1 MRDTLLGYDV
11 KDIDLATTHS
21 PDDLLAMAKQAGF
34 KTILSGIDHGTVRFI
49 VDHDSFE
56 ITTLRSDLST
66 DGRHAK
72 VCFTQSWEDDAA
84 RRDFTCN
91 ALFLDLEGNLH
102 DYFGGMKDLRQRHLR
117 FIGNPRDRLQE
128 DYLRCLRYF
137 RFFARFATASPD
149 SITLQAL
156 KESRPFLKYLSKE
169 RLTYEIKGL
178 LNHPAP
184 QQSLSLM
191 KETQILRTVLGDYLR
206 YDLLSSLLDL
216 EKQYSLVPSWI
227 VRLACLFFDTPKQ
240 ASLFL
245 ALSKHQ
251 KNLLNFLH
259 KQSISPD
266 SVDFLLYN
274 YDTETV
280 YRCLVIQKIA
290 GHSFSLNKAF
300 TTVQSWS
307 PIAFPLTGKDALALG
322 LKGKDI
328 GIALNHVLTWW
339 LQKQRT
345 PGKEECL
352 THLEKVSKK
361 Q

>member
-1 MRDTLLGYDV
+1 
-11 KDIDLATTHS
+11 
-21 PDDLLAMAKQAGF
+21 
-34 KTILSGIDHGTVRFI
+34 
-49 VDHDSFE
+49 
-56 ITTLRSDLST
+56 
-66 DGRHAK
+66 
-72 VCFTQSWEDDAA
+72 
-84 RRDFTCN
+84 
-91 ALFLDLEGNLH
+91 
-102 DYFGGMKDLRQRHLR
+102 
-117 FIGNPRDRLQE
+117 
-128 DYLRCLRYF
+128 
-137 RFFARFATASPD
+137 
-149 SITLQAL
+149 
-156 KESRPFLKYLSKE
+156 
-169 RLTYEIKGL
+169 
-178 LNHPAP
+178 
-184 QQSLSLM
+184 
-191 KETQILRTVLGDYLR
+191 
-206 YDLLSSLLDL
+206 
-216 EKQYSLVPSWI
+216 
-227 VRLACLFFDTPKQ
+227 
-240 ASLFL
+240 